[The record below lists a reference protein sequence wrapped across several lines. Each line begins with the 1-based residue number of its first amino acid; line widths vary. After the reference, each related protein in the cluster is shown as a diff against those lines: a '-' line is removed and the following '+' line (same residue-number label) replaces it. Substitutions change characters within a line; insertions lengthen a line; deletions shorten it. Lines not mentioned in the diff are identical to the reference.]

1 MTNLA
6 PKMVTLAVKM
16 ANLASKTAN
25 LAAKTANL
33 ASKVANL
40 VPKMVNLASKMT
52 NSVPNG
58 PPKLHIESI
67 HYLQHFGGLSSNPY
81 TIYSVSESCFKV

>member
-1 MTNLA
+1 MKKLA
-6 PKMVTLAVKM
+6 PKM
-16 ANLASKTAN
+16 ANLAAKMAKLAPKTAN

-33 ASKVANL
+33 APKVA
-40 VPKMVNLASKMT
+40 NLASKMA

-58 PPKLHIESI
+58 PPKLHIESV